1 MRLQKF
7 LALAGC
13 TTSRRKAE
21 EMITLGQVT
30 VNGTVAHLG
39 TCVDIENDSVLVN
52 GVNVSKKSVILQKN
66 PLVLLLNKPAG
77 YVCSHFDR
85 YNDKTIFDLVPKQ
98 FAKNKLMYCGRL
110 DKTTEGM
117 VILTDDGDIAQ
128 KLTHPSFGVKKHYEA
143 VISRPLTEKVFKELS
158 KGIFDR
164 GEFLKFEKIRSIG
177 NGRMRGL
184 MFEIVLLQ
192 GKKNE
197 IHRMFEHFGIFVNF
211 LCRTRIGNLNLRGV
225 SVGHCRKL
233 SDDEIKMLLTDV
245 TGGTKLV
252 RQHGKN

>member
-1 MRLQKF
+1 
-7 LALAGC
+7 
-13 TTSRRKAE
+13 
-21 EMITLGQVT
+21 
-30 VNGTVAHLG
+30 
-39 TCVDIENDSVLVN
+39 
-52 GVNVSKKSVILQKN
+52 
-66 PLVLLLNKPAG
+66 
-77 YVCSHFDR
+77 
-85 YNDKTIFDLVPKQ
+85 
-98 FAKNKLMYCGRL
+98 
-110 DKTTEGM
+110 
-117 VILTDDGDIAQ
+117 
-128 KLTHPSFGVKKHYEA
+128 
-143 VISRPLTEKVFKELS
+143 
-158 KGIFDR
+158 
-164 GEFLKFEKIRSIG
+164 
-177 NGRMRGL
+177 MRGL